1 MRAVIDIEI
10 LSEHLALIEDKRV
23 PVTFILGME
32 TKVDLRRFLWAI
44 LVKQKGNGACRL
56 VGVPLSLTPESPK
69 EQDGGEQVGFPAR
82 VGTEH
87 QMEPCESGLR

>member
-1 MRAVIDIEI
+1 MTSTNTTGKTALFDFDGVIADTEPIYE
-10 LSEHLALIEDKRV
+10 
-23 PVTFILGME
+23 
-32 TKVDLRRFLWAI
+32 
-44 LVKQKGNGACRL
+44 L

-82 VGTEH
+82 VGAEH